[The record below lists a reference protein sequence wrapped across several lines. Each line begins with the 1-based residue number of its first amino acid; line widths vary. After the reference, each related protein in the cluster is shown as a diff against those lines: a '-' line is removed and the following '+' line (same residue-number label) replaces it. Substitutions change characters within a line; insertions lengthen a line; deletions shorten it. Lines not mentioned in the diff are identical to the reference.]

1 MVFASS
7 GGCAPIPGVTEIH
20 HAGCVSLLQQ
30 ATAYAKQPEVKA
42 VVIGAN
48 WVGYFLPQD
57 RDPRYDYR
65 IALKSGETQ
74 RIDRPGGSAQALSQ
88 LSAMISELRKAGKA
102 VYLILPSANESR
114 FDPRQMIDRTWGNMT
129 FGIEAPVIPRAELI
143 GSMEPIRSQLKT
155 LSQASG
161 ATLIDPM
168 DTLCGEGCAPLFE
181 DGVPIYKDGDH
192 LNPQYV
198 RDHVK
203 FLDSVL
209 RLPGAP
215 AASD

>member
-1 MVFASS
+1 
-7 GGCAPIPGVTEIH
+7 
-20 HAGCVSLLQQ
+20 
-30 ATAYAKQPEVKA
+30 VKA
-42 VVIGAN
+42 IVIGAN

-65 IALKSGETQ
+65 IDTKSGATQ
-74 RIDRPGGSAQALSQ
+74 RLDRPGGSAQALSQ
-88 LSAMISELRKAGKA
+88 LSAMISDLRKAGKL

-114 FDPRQMIDRTWGNMT
+114 FDPRQMIIRTWGDMS
-129 FGIEAPVIPRAELI
+129 FGIDAPIIPRAELI
-143 GSMEPIRSQLKT
+143 GAMEPIRSQLQT

-203 FLDSVL
+203 FLDPLL
-209 RLPGAP
+209 RLPGARTTP
-215 AASD
+215 D